1 MSSAAVHRAWHQ
13 EPSRSV
19 GAGAGG
25 PSESRG
31 CCGDL
36 YVHVHYESADFNYE
50 THRFAREIFDRL
62 AAATRGSGAKMASAD
77 RFNSD
82 LGTVALVSS
91 AKSMAPLTYSCWV
104 GATLSALVRF
114 SPTLTMVA
122 LGIRTAEHILD

>member
-1 MSSAAVHRAWHQ
+1 VLEAIRKAAVAVATPTCMCTTNR
-13 EPSRSV
+13 
-19 GAGAGG
+19 
-25 PSESRG
+25 
-31 CCGDL
+31 L
-36 YVHVHYESADFNYE
+36 TLIYE

-62 AAATRGSGAKMASAD
+62 AAATRGSGAKMTSAD

-122 LGIRTAEHILD
+122 LDIRTAEHILD